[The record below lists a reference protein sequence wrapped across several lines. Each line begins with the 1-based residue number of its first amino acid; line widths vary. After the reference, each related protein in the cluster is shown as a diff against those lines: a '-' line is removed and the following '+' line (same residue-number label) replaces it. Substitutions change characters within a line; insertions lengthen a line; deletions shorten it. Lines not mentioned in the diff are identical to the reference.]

1 MAYHHYS
8 CFFSINTK
16 ILAVIIRCFLL
27 SAGKIIYTKTQL
39 SSPTLIVRN
48 KMESTPESTPV
59 VEMHNI
65 KKNFAA
71 VQALKGVDLVLHH
84 NEVLGLVGD
93 NAAGKS
99 TLMKVLSG
107 AYIPDE
113 GEIFMEGQKI
123 HLTDPLHARRLGI
136 EMVYQDLA
144 LANNLDVTANVFLGR
159 ERVGWHFG
167 PFGVMNSHQM
177 EQESQRLLGRLKID
191 IPSVRLLVERLS
203 GGQRQAVAIARATAF
218 NSKVIIMDE
227 PTAALSVAAIS
238 KVLDLVRE
246 LKAQGASIIIISHRL
261 EDVYSVS
268 DRMIILRQG
277 RKVRDC
283 LVEGEID
290 EFREKVVAYII
301 GARDDFAKVAVNQSQ
316 PGESL

>member
-1 MAYHHYS
+1 
-8 CFFSINTK
+8 
-16 ILAVIIRCFLL
+16 
-27 SAGKIIYTKTQL
+27 
-39 SSPTLIVRN
+39 
-48 KMESTPESTPV
+48 MENPMTDATPV
-59 VEMHNI
+59 VEMRNI

-71 VQALKGVDLVLHH
+71 VQALRGVDLILQH

-113 GEIFMEGQKI
+113 GEILIDGNKVHMAN
-123 HLTDPLHARRLGI
+123 PLDARRLGI

-144 LANNLDVTANVFLGR
+144 ISNNLDVTANVFLGR
-159 ERVGWHFG
+159 EAVSSQIG
-167 PFGVMNSHQM
+167 PFGVMDSRLM
-177 EQESQRLLGRLKID
+177 EREAKRLLDRLKID

-261 EDVYSVS
+261 EDIYSVS
-268 DRMIILRQG
+268 DRMMVLRHG
-277 RKVRDC
+277 RKVRDTP
-283 LVEGEID
+283 VSGDID
-290 EFREKVVAYII
+290 TFRESVVAYLI
-301 GARDDFAKVAVNQSQ
+301 GARDDFAEKVVD
-316 PGESL
+316 

>member
-1 MAYHHYS
+1 MTEA
-8 CFFSINTK
+8 
-16 ILAVIIRCFLL
+16 
-27 SAGKIIYTKTQL
+27 
-39 SSPTLIVRN
+39 
-48 KMESTPESTPV
+48 TPV
-59 VEMHNI
+59 VEMQAI
-65 KKNFAA
+65 WKNFGA
-71 VQALKGVDLVLHH
+71 VQALRGVDLTLHK

-107 AYIPDE
+107 AYIPDQ
-113 GEIFMEGQKI
+113 GEIFIDSKKV
-123 HLTDPLHARRLGI
+123 HFNNPLDARRVGI

-159 ERVGWHFG
+159 EAVSTQIG
-167 PFGVMNSHQM
+167 PLGVMNNHLM
-177 EQESQRLLGRLKID
+177 EQEASRLLDRLKID

-261 EDVYSVS
+261 EDIYSVC
-268 DRMIILRQG
+268 DRMMIMRHG
-277 RKVRDC
+277 RKVRDTA
-283 LVEGEID
+283 VSGEID
-290 EFREKVVAYII
+290 EFRESVVAYLI
-301 GARDDFAKVAVNQSQ
+301 GARDDFANVSVN
-316 PGESL
+316 

>member
-1 MAYHHYS
+1 
-8 CFFSINTK
+8 
-16 ILAVIIRCFLL
+16 
-27 SAGKIIYTKTQL
+27 
-39 SSPTLIVRN
+39 
-48 KMESTPESTPV
+48 MEPAKEATPI
-59 VEMHNI
+59 VEMRNI
-65 KKNFAA
+65 SKKFAA
-71 VQALKGVDLVLHH
+71 VQALRGVDLVLHH

-113 GEIFMEGQKI
+113 GEILIEGKKV
-123 HLTDPLHARRLGI
+123 HMTDPLAARRLGI

-144 LANNLDVTANVFLGR
+144 LANNLDVTSNVFLGR
-159 ERVGWHFG
+159 EAVSKELG
-167 PFGVMNSHQM
+167 PFRVMDSRRM
-177 EQESQRLLGRLKID
+177 EQEAQRLLDRLKID

-227 PTAALSVAAIS
+227 PTAALSVAAIG
-238 KVLDLVRE
+238 KVLDLVRQ

-261 EDVYSVS
+261 EDVYRVS
-268 DRMIILRQG
+268 DRMVILRQG

-283 LVEGEID
+283 LVAGDID
-290 EFREKVVAYII
+290 EFRERVVAYII
-301 GARDDFAKVAVNQSQ
+301 GARDDFASVAV
-316 PGESL
+316 G